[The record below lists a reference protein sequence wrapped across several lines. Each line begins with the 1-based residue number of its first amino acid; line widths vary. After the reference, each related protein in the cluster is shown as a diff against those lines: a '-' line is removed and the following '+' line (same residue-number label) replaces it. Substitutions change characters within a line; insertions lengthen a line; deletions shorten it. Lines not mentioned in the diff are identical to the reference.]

1 MAQRKR
7 IQKNTIAGQI
17 ETTKALLDVIKP
29 TYDLTDRQQNYF
41 DRIVKSRESS
51 TWDENHIVLATNLA
65 VNYSQLDEA
74 NCEIETKGLMVL
86 SEKGWPVTNPA
97 ITAKQSLMST
107 VLQINKALGLSA
119 SQKGVSGKDQESRNK
134 ADRETRN
141 ILDKV
146 ASDDLI

>member
-29 TYDLTDRQQNYF
+29 TYGLTDRQQNYF